1 MEEKDY
7 FVNKVYDV
15 MNNYPKETVCSMLN
29 SLDTHDIARALTIL
43 NGKWMRN
50 DREPW
55 KIDEYQANGTKEQM
69 DE

>member
-1 MEEKDY
+1 
-7 FVNKVYDV
+7 

-43 NGKWMRN
+43 NGKWMRYT
-50 DREPW
+50 R
-55 KIDEYQANGTKEQM
+55 QQM